1 MEAIGDIMT
10 SQRNHAGRNAAL
22 LQDWNRHM
30 LKFAT
35 AIVVAVLLVFMAA
48 SGAKAEELSERFG
61 PHDPAS
67 KVTIDHSLWNRLLD
81 KHLHAGED
89 GLNRFDYS
97 GLKKEGLADLRTYLD
112 QLQAVKPEKLSRNEQ
127 FAFWT
132 NLYNAKTVD
141 VVAEHYPV
149 ESIRDIRLTSFLF
162 PGPWKED
169 VVKVSGVDLSLDDI
183 EHQIMRPIW
192 RDPRIHYAVNCASVG
207 CPNLLKE
214 AYTGATVETMLDRA
228 ARGYINSPRGVR
240 FDGKD
245 IVASSLFD
253 WYASDFGGS
262 TQRILVHIRKYAD
275 PVLADRLAG
284 ATSISDYEYDWALND
299 KK

>member
-1 MEAIGDIMT
+1 MT
-10 SQRNHAGRNAAL
+10 PQRNRAGRYAIH
-22 LQDWNRHM
+22 LQDWNRYM
-30 LKFAT
+30 FRIATAT
-35 AIVVAVLLVFMAA
+35 AIAVFLMFVAVQNAQ
-48 SGAKAEELSERFG
+48 SEELRDRFA

-67 KVTIDHSLWNRLLD
+67 KVTVDHSAWNKLLAR
-81 KHLHAGED
+81 HLHVGED
-89 GLNRFDYS
+89 GLNRFDYA
-97 GLKKEGLADLRTYLD
+97 GLKKDGLADLKKYLD
-112 QLQAVKPEKLSRNEQ
+112 RLQAVKPEKLNRNEQ

-141 VVAEHYPV
+141 VVAAHYPV
-149 ESIRDIRLTSFLF
+149 KSIRDIRLTSFLF

-169 VVKVSGVDLSLDDI
+169 VVKVSGADLSLDDI
-183 EHQIMRPIW
+183 EHEIMRPIW

-214 AYTGATVETMLDRA
+214 AYTGATLDTMLDRA

-262 TQRILVHIRKYAD
+262 SRRILVHIRKYAE